1 MSGIRAVST
10 SGRTTVRRSL
20 LFSLVIA
27 ALAWGLGVVVF
38 GAAELVVQLTA
49 EAGRPIR

>member
-1 MSGIRAVST
+1 MSRNSDVRT
-10 SGRTTVRRSL
+10 SGSTTVRRSL
-20 LFSLVIA
+20 LFSLVVA